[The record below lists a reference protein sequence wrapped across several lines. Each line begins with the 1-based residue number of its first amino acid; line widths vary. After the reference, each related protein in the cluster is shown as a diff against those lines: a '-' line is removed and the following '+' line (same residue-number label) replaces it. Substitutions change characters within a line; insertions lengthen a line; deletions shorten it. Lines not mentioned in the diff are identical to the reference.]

1 MDEPTYDVD
10 EDTRDLLTEVLSLAQ
25 RVVDLQYDD
34 ETAEELE
41 SVCITVGR
49 RFGIESHQMT
59 VTECDGGYLVK
70 PDKPDKPEAKP
81 RWTPTVISNDLE
93 PEQALDCDEIQGYNH

>member
-1 MDEPTYDVD
+1 MVGTITRKRAMDEPTYEVD

-34 ETAEELE
+34 DSADALE
-41 SVCITVGR
+41 SVCIEVGR
-49 RFGIESHQMT
+49 RFGIESHTMS

-70 PDKPDKPEAKP
+70 PDKPEKPEAKP

-93 PEQALDCDEIQGYNH
+93 PE